1 MFQPTSEP
9 LQQTFVVMSPDSE
22 KKTHTKILK
31 VSHDMVFFFK
41 YVKNNVVVSHFCKC
55 FYKIYIQKNL
65 LIMKLKK
72 NYLTIRISIT
82 LWKNSKN
89 FNDFY
94 KLERLI
100 SKFLLLNQIISIL
113 ITVYGMYFYSFLP
126 SIICFYKYTFFIH
139 LKCQLYI
146 FFYNFSFNFFLIIS
160 DHFIFLFITRLHFFS
175 QYFHPL

>member
-22 KKTHTKILK
+22 KKKHTKIFK
-31 VSHDMVFFFK
+31 KFHMIWFFFK
-41 YVKNNVVVSHFCKC
+41 YVKNNVVVSHFYKC

-82 LWKNSKN
+82 LWKISKN

-100 SKFLLLNQIISIL
+100 SKF
-113 ITVYGMYFYSFLP
+113 
-126 SIICFYKYTFFIH
+126 
-139 LKCQLYI
+139 
-146 FFYNFSFNFFLIIS
+146 FSPKSNNFNFDNGLRYV
-160 DHFIFLFITRLHFFS
+160 FLFFPTIDNLF
-175 QYFHPL
+175 L

>member
-22 KKTHTKILK
+22 KKNTHTNFKK

-41 YVKNNVVVSHFCKC
+41 YVKNNVVVSHFYKC

-100 SKFLLLNQIISIL
+100 SNFFLLNQNQS
-113 ITVYGMYFYSFLP
+113 P
-126 SIICFYKYTFFIH
+126 
-139 LKCQLYI
+139 
-146 FFYNFSFNFFLIIS
+146 NNFNFDNGLRNV
-160 DHFIFLFITRLHFFS
+160 FLFFPTIDNLF
-175 QYFHPL
+175 L

>member
-1 MFQPTSEP
+1 M
-9 LQQTFVVMSPDSE
+9 
-22 KKTHTKILK
+22 IW
-31 VSHDMVFFFK
+31 FFFK

-72 NYLTIRISIT
+72 NYLTVRISIT

-89 FNDFY
+89 FNNFY

-146 FFYNFSFNFFLIIS
+146 FFYNFSFNFFFNYIRS
-160 DHFIFLFITRLHFFS
+160 FHFFIHYPFALFQS
-175 QYFHPL
+175 VLWPPLKSTLNLI

>member
-22 KKTHTKILK
+22 KKKHTKILK

-100 SKFLLLNQIISIL
+100 SKFCSPKSN
-113 ITVYGMYFYSFLP
+113 
-126 SIICFYKYTFFIH
+126 
-139 LKCQLYI
+139 
-146 FFYNFSFNFFLIIS
+146 NFNFDNGLRYV
-160 DHFIFLFITRLHFFS
+160 FLFFPTIDNLF
-175 QYFHPL
+175 L

>member
-1 MFQPTSEP
+1 MIYFNNNKIKWLILTAWGK
-9 LQQTFVVMSPDSE
+9 SPGCFSRPANRYNRPSSWCHLILK
-22 KKTHTKILK
+22 KKTHTHTNFKKI
-31 VSHDMVFFFK
+31 SHDMFFFK
-41 YVKNNVVVSHFCKC
+41 YVKNNVVVSHFYKC

-100 SKFLLLNQIISIL
+100 SKF
-113 ITVYGMYFYSFLP
+113 
-126 SIICFYKYTFFIH
+126 
-139 LKCQLYI
+139 
-146 FFYNFSFNFFLIIS
+146 FSPKSNNFNFDNGLRYV
-160 DHFIFLFITRLHFFS
+160 FLFFPTIDNLF
-175 QYFHPL
+175 L